1 MNSLL
6 VILFS
11 LLLSAFFSGME
22 IAFIASNK
30 LRIEL
35 DKKQGFLG
43 SKIISIFTSHPGQY
57 IATMLVGNN
66 IALVIYGSVMAILL
80 KPFILTF
87 TSSEPMI
94 LLFQTIIS
102 TLVILTVAEFLPK
115 TLFMIY
121 PNLTLKLFAIP
132 VYIFI
137 IILYPITQFSILL
150 SNIILRIFTGT
161 RITRQINPTVFG
173 KVDIDH
179 LVSEIHMEEIQESDT
194 VHEMKIFQ
202 KALDFSNIKLRDCM
216 VPRTEIV
223 GFEEN
228 CKLEDL
234 KQKFI
239 ESGFSRILIY
249 RESTDNIIGFVSSKS
264 FFQNP
269 DQLKPLILNIPIVPA
284 TMPANRLLKLFI
296 HEHKSIA
303 VVVDE
308 FGGTSGIVTLE
319 DLIEEI
325 FGEIEDEHDSSVLK
339 EEKVSDHEYIFSGR
353 HEIDYLNERYQ
364 LGIPDSDDYET
375 LAGLILS
382 HHESIPKIN
391 ERITIGKFIFRIL
404 DVTETRIELI
414 RLILSEKE

>member
-1 MNSLL
+1 MNNLL
-6 VILFS
+6 IILFS

-22 IAFIASNK
+22 IAFISSNK

-35 DKKQGFLG
+35 DKKQGFSG
-43 SKIISIFTSHPGQY
+43 SRVISTFTANPGQY

-66 IALVIYGSVMAILL
+66 IALVVYGIVMAILL

-94 LLFQTIIS
+94 LLIQTLIS
-102 TLVILTVAEFLPK
+102 TLLILIAAEFLPK
-115 TLFMIY
+115 TLFRIY
-121 PNLTLKLFAIP
+121 PNLALKIFAVP

-137 IILYPITQFSILL
+137 LLLFPVTRITILI
-150 SNIILRIFTGT
+150 SNVILRTFTGS
-161 RITRQINPTVFG
+161 RITRQINPVVFG

-179 LVSEIHMEEIQESDT
+179 LVSEIPLEDIRESDT
-194 VHEMKIFQ
+194 GHEIKIFQ

-223 GFEEN
+223 AFEEN
-228 CKLEDL
+228 CQLEDL

-239 ESGFSRILIY
+239 ESGYSKILIY
-249 RESTDNIIGFVSSKS
+249 RESTDNIIGFVNSKS
-264 FFQNP
+264 FFLNP
-269 DQLKPLILNIPIVPA
+269 DQLKPLILNVPIVPE
-284 TMPANRLLKLFI
+284 TMPANKLLKLFI

-325 FGEIEDEHDSSVLK
+325 FGEIEDEHDSSLLT
-339 EEKVSDHEYIFSGR
+339 EEKVSEQEYIFSGR
-353 HEIDYLNERYQ
+353 HEIDYLNEKYQ
-364 LGIPDSDDYET
+364 LGIPESDEYET
-375 LAGLILS
+375 LAGLILF

-391 ERITIGKFIFRIL
+391 ERIIIGRFTFRIL
-404 DVTETRIELI
+404 DVSETRIELI
-414 RLILSEKE
+414 KLILSDKE